1 MGTSKHGLVLSPH
14 RFTLRDDGLRAAAAR
29 VSEALLLAASLVT
42 LDWVGYVDPLRSFN
56 ITPWNP
62 TPALAIVW
70 MLLRG
75 VRYAPIVFLALLF
88 TDFVIRGAPNGLLVS
103 TLANIALAGAY
114 AATAWFLGKLVR
126 PELVLRDARVLGLFV
141 AVVVTGATLAA
152 GVYTGTFWVM
162 GSMPAASFQDTLFR
176 FWLGDAV
183 GIVVT
188 APLLLLVAD
197 EEGRRS
203 TLELWRRPRTALQFF
218 VMAGLIYY
226 VFVVAKDDSKFFY
239 PLFLPLI
246 WIALRGGSVAAV
258 LASGFVQIGVTV
270 EAHDNYMEPEVVLEL
285 QALVVTFTITG
296 LFLGVI
302 EDERQSALE
311 KLKRSL
317 RLAAAG
323 EMAGA
328 LAHELNQP
336 LSALTNY
343 GSACGRILSG
353 GKETI
358 PWMLLTDIIQKMIA
372 ESKRA
377 ADVVTRLRQFFQTGA
392 TQLESVSV
400 ESLLEEACR
409 VGDQLNRSDEVRFRV
424 EMTPD
429 MPLLHVDRLQIELVL
444 RNLIANAF
452 EAVANRQG
460 DKAVAISVQK
470 SANGGVVFCV
480 ADTGEGIS
488 SLIKRR
494 LFEPLSTDKAHGMG
508 LGLAIS
514 RAIVEAHGG
523 TLEVAETRHGQF
535 LLTLPGG
542 SADDEPQLS

>member
-1 MGTSKHGLVLSPH
+1 MGEL
-14 RFTLRDDGLRAAAAR
+14 
-29 VSEALLLAASLVT
+29 ALLTASLVA
-42 LDWVGYVDPLRSFN
+42 LDWVGYVYPLGPFN

-75 VRYAPIVFLALLF
+75 LRYAPVVFLALVFADSVLR
-88 TDFVIRGAPNGLLVS
+88 DAPGGLVAS
-103 TLANIALAGAY
+103 TLANVALAGAY
-114 AATAWFLGKLVR
+114 AATSWALGKLLR
-126 PELVLRDARVLGLFV
+126 PEQVLRDARALGLFV
-141 AVVVTGATLAA
+141 AVSMIGAAVAA
-152 GVYTGTFWVM
+152 GVYSGALWLARAV
-162 GSMPAASFQDTLFR
+162 PAESLPDALFR
-176 FWLGDAV
+176 FWLGEAV
-183 GIVVT
+183 GVLVT
-188 APLLLLVAD
+188 APLLLLAAD
-197 EEGRRS
+197 DEGRRR
-203 TLELWRRPRTALQFF
+203 TLELWSRPETALQFL
-218 VMAGLIYY
+218 VMAGLTYY
-226 VFVVAKDDSKFFY
+226 VFVVARDDSKFFY

-246 WIALRGGSVAAV
+246 WIALRGGSVGAV
-258 LASGFVQIGVTV
+258 FASALVQIGVTV
-270 EAHDNYMEPEVVLEL
+270 EAHDNAMDAEVVLEL
-285 QALVVTFTITG
+285 QALVVAFTLTG

-302 EDERQSALE
+302 AEERQNALE

-343 GSACGRILSG
+343 ASACSRMLAG
-353 GKETI
+353 GKDAASWT
-358 PWMLLTDIIQKMIA
+358 LLSDTIQKMIA
-372 ESKRA
+372 ESRRA

-392 TQLESVSV
+392 TQLEPVSV
-400 ESLLEEACR
+400 ASLLEEAR
-409 VGDQLNRSDEVRFRV
+409 RIGDQLNRNNEVLFHV
-424 EMTPD
+424 DTAPEMPD
-429 MPLLHVDRLQIELVL
+429 LHVDRLQIELVL

-452 EAVANRQG
+452 EAVANRHG
-460 DKAVAISVQK
+460 DKAVAV
-470 SANGGVVFCV
+470 SAQRKENGSVVFCV

-488 SLIKRR
+488 SLVKRR

-514 RAIVEAHGG
+514 RAVVEAHGG

-542 SADDEPQLS
+542 AQHDEPKLP